1 MLSSNA
7 TAARSRVISR
17 PRVKNVRIKYRTSFF
32 RFFRSEKD
40 ISVIKHFFFSPFL
53 ECNCLCHFVFMRL
66 CEGVYCVR
74 VSLNMPAY
82 LRCLL
87 LNEYTKSVPMSLSSC
102 VREDLP
108 PRSILVWC
116 KWQRPRPAG
125 ESAGAGR
132 QENVSEAGS
141 PLGLLA
147 PTTITTISTATATF
161 SNHVG

>member
-17 PRVKNVRIKYRTSFF
+17 PRVKNVRISFF
-32 RFFRSEKD
+32 GFFRSEKD
-40 ISVIKHFFFSPFL
+40 ILLIKHFFFPPFL
-53 ECNCLCHFVFMRL
+53 ERNCLCHFVFMFL
-66 CEGVYCVR
+66 CEGVYCVC
-74 VSLNMPAY
+74 VYMHKPVY

-87 LNEYTKSVPMSLSSC
+87 LNEYTRSVPMILSSC

-125 ESAGAGR
+125 ESARAGR

-147 PTTITTISTATATF
+147 PTTTTTITSTATTATF

>member
-32 RFFRSEKD
+32 RFFRSERD
-40 ISVIKHFFFSPFL
+40 ILLIKHFLSPPSWNVTVCVIL
-53 ECNCLCHFVFMRL
+53 SLCL
-66 CEGVYCVR
+66 CEGVYCVC
-74 VSLNMPAY
+74 VSLNMSVY

-125 ESAGAGR
+125 ESARAGR

-147 PTTITTISTATATF
+147 PTTTTTISTATTATF